1 MAYSLGN
8 DDLDE
13 RIAQLVAD
21 GSDNPGSDLVV
32 ELITTAM
39 KLHRDDPQRGD
50 LKLINT
56 ALKEMRY
63 SNVVFG
69 PRDEPKV
76 TIFGSA
82 RTAEDDPNYELAMDL
97 AATMADHGWATVTG
111 AGPGIMEAGNR
122 GAGRD
127 NGYGVAIQL
136 PFETSANSWIAPN
149 RLVNFK
155 YFFTRKLAFIKESNG
170 FAIFPGGFGTLDEF
184 FELLTLI
191 QTGKTDL
198 APIVVVEAPGTDYW
212 EPVLGEVTRILAD
225 HGMIS
230 PDDPSLVRHCTT
242 VDEVVEELRGFYA
255 NYHSQRYVDGILV
268 LRMHRAPDDEVLA
281 QLNED
286 YRDIVVS
293 GTIDRIE
300 ATAPEVAD
308 DDNVDLARLR
318 LHFNRRAFGRLRA
331 LLNDLNDLVSAPV
344 GSMPAAGHITEEQ
357 AERPW

>member
-1 MAYSLGN
+1 MGN
-8 DDLDE
+8 DELDQ
-13 RIAQLVAD
+13 RIAQLVTD
-21 GSDNPGSDLVV
+21 GSDNPGSDLII

-39 KLHRDDPQRGD
+39 KLHRDSPQRGD

-82 RTAEDDPNYELAMDL
+82 RTGEDDPNYQLAMDL
-97 AATMADHGWATVTG
+97 AAAMAEQGWATVTG

-127 NGYGVAIQL
+127 HGYGVAIQL

-198 APIVVVEAPGTDYW
+198 APIVVIEAPGTDYW
-212 EPVLGEVTRILAD
+212 EPVLGQVTRVLGD

-230 PDDPSLVRHCTT
+230 PEDPVLVRRCTS
-242 VDEVVEELRGFYA
+242 VEEAVEELRGFYA

-268 LRMHRAPDDEVLA
+268 LRMHVAPDDQMVA
-281 QLNED
+281 RLNDE
-286 YRDIVVS
+286 YADIVVS
-293 GTIDRIE
+293 GEIERIA
-300 ATAPEVAD
+300 ATEPEVAD

-318 LHFNRRAFGRLRA
+318 FHFNRRSFGRLRQ
-331 LLNDLNDLVSAPV
+331 LFNDLNGLVSAPV
-344 GSMPAAGHITEEQ
+344 GSMPAAGHVTEEQ

>member
-1 MAYSLGN
+1 MAYTLGN
-8 DDLDE
+8 DDLDR
-13 RIAQLVAD
+13 RIAELVAD
-21 GSDNPGSDLVV
+21 GSNNPGGDLVA

-39 KLHRDDPQRGD
+39 KLHRDNPHRGD

-56 ALKEMRY
+56 AMKEMRY

-82 RTAEDDPNYELAMDL
+82 RTGEDHANYQMAMEFS
-97 AATMADHGWATVTG
+97 ATMAEHGWSTVTG

-127 NGYGVAIQL
+127 HGYGVAIQL
-136 PFETSANSWIAPN
+136 PFETSSNEWIAPN

-155 YFFTRKLAFIKESNG
+155 YFFTRKLAFLKESNG

-212 EPVLGEVTRILAD
+212 VPVLTEVTEVLAS

-230 PDDPSLVRHCTT
+230 AEDSQLFRHCTSVDDA
-242 VDEVVEELRGFYA
+242 VDELRRFYA
-255 NYHSQRYVDGILV
+255 NYHSQRYVNGILV
-268 LRMHRAPDDEVLA
+268 LRMHEAPDDEVLSR
-281 QLNED
+281 LDDD
-286 YRDIVVS
+286 YADIVVS
-293 GTIDRIE
+293 GAIERIE
-300 ATAPEVAD
+300 ATSVEVD
-308 DDNVDLARLR
+308 DGDNVDLARLR
-318 LHFNRRAFGRLRA
+318 LHFDRRSFGRLRA
-331 LLNDLNDLVSAPV
+331 LVNELNELVAAPI
-344 GSMPAAGHITEEQ
+344 GQAPAGHHTEEQ

>member
-1 MAYSLGN
+1 MAYTLGN
-8 DDLDE
+8 DDLDR
-13 RIAQLVAD
+13 RIAELVAD
-21 GSDNPGSDLVV
+21 GSDNPGGDLVV

-39 KLHRDDPQRGD
+39 KLHRDNPHRGD

-56 ALKEMRY
+56 AMKEMRY

-82 RTAEDDPNYELAMDL
+82 RTGEDHANYQMAMKFS
-97 AATMADHGWATVTG
+97 ATMAEHGWSTVTG

-127 NGYGVAIQL
+127 HGYGVAIQL
-136 PFETSANSWIAPN
+136 PFETSSNEWIAPN

-212 EPVLGEVTRILAD
+212 GPVLTEVTEVLAS

-230 PDDPSLVRHCTT
+230 AEDSQLFRHCTT
-242 VDEVVEELRGFYA
+242 VADAVDELRRFYA
-255 NYHSQRYVDGILV
+255 NYHSQRYVNGILV
-268 LRMHRAPDDEVLA
+268 LRMHEAPDDDVLSR
-281 QLNED
+281 LNDD
-286 YRDIVVS
+286 YADIVVS
-293 GTIDRIE
+293 GAIERIE
-300 ATAPEVAD
+300 ATPAEVDD

-318 LHFNRRAFGRLRA
+318 FHFNRRSFGRLRA
-331 LLNDLNDLVSAPV
+331 LVNELNELVTAPI
-344 GSMPAAGHITEEQ
+344 GQAPAGHHTEEQ